1 MSAKLATPSLLE
13 TKIFRNKGYDVI
25 YIYIYMY
32 YIYMCIYNT
41 SPSKSYLL
49 NQIKLVM

>member
-25 YIYIYMY
+25 YICII